1 MALSQIS
8 IGSLKSANSVVNKN
22 TAKSL
27 HKNNLLAKEK
37 GLYHLGQV
45 DIGLYT
51 SILLHLGF
59 EKAISLQ
66 LLNGKFPWLLVLD
79 NR

>member
-37 GLYHLGQV
+37 GLYHLRQV

-59 EKAISLQ
+59 ENSNKFAIIKWKVSLITS
-66 LLNGKFPWLLVLD
+66 F
-79 NR
+79 R